1 MTRINVAIAVAGE
14 TRGRLY
20 EIATQCRAL
29 GFGHT
34 ATLSDV
40 GVLKGSAELED
51 LPALRAVPGVLG
63 IEMEELRSSRG
74 ARRIPKVR
82 VRSGGARRTR
92 RAGPAPT
99 RQ

>member
-14 TRGRLY
+14 AHARLY
-20 EIATQCRAL
+20 EVATICRGL

-40 GVLKGSAELED
+40 GVLRGSADLEA

-63 IEMEELRSSRG
+63 VELEEPRSSRG
-74 ARRIPKVR
+74 ARRTPKVR
-82 VRSGGARRTR
+82 VRGGVRRTR